1 MYVNVIDNAA
11 PNFLFKKLQEQVLHM
26 DLAWYYVEQ
35 TTYGNFEHEET
46 ENKLYQHSLFH
57 SVIVDGQHNSPVASL
72 AELCIA
78 SIFEKNNIPFNNRI
92 LRARFVTQIVSP
104 VSITH
109 KPHVDTIETKY
120 TGFMYMNDA
129 DGDSI
134 IYDQT
139 YDVFS
144 RLDSFQYYKH
154 LSEKGLTVR
163 KTITPKA
170 NKAVL
175 FESPV
180 YHSSSS
186 PSKTSRRIVLN
197 FSAE

>member
-1 MYVNVIDNAA
+1 MYVSVNENVT

-26 DLAWYYVEQ
+26 DFAWYYVEQ

-46 ENKLYQHSLFH
+46 ENKLYQHSMFH
-57 SVIVDGQHNSPVASL
+57 SVIVDGQYNSPVAPL
-72 AELCIA
+72 VDLCIA
-78 SIFEKNNIPFNNRI
+78 SIFEKNGIPFNNKI

-104 VSITH
+104 TSITH

-120 TGFMYMNDA
+120 TGFLYMNDS
-129 DGDSI
+129 DGDSVV
-134 IYDQT
+134 YDQT

-144 RLDSFQYYKH
+144 GLDSFQYYKH
-154 LSEKGLTVR
+154 LSESGFTVR
-163 KTITPKA
+163 ETITPKA

-175 FESPV
+175 FESPI

-197 FSAE
+197 FSAD